1 MKNVN
6 RSRGRTTAIVTGASA
21 SLLLAV
27 AANGAMAAPTPK
39 PVATKAVTN
48 ASCPAT
54 PGVSPTSIN
63 VGWIGPKTGAAA
75 ANYIGSSEAAQ
86 LRIDQEN
93 AKGGVNGRKLL
104 YKVYDDAANASTQ
117 ISQVQKAIQSDNIF
131 GLTAQTSTTAMY
143 ATLKDNNIPVTGF
156 SNPAFGTDR
165 NAFGASGATLSAYP
179 NYAGTGTLEKLKQMG
194 VTKIANINHV
204 STGASASGNATANLI
219 PIVGGLTQVLRIAD
233 EPQGTHDAT
242 STALRMKTAGADG
255 AIIVGYIDGG
265 ISIMQAAKQQGVN
278 LKGVSIVGLSD
289 PAVLKTSNGALE
301 GALGTNYG
309 TVPVGVNN
317 RAVKTFAS
325 GMRAAGLNP
334 YSSAAPQ
341 GFLGA
346 DLLIKGLKIA
356 GQCPTRES
364 FISNLRNLTSYDGGG
379 LLPEKISFKGPGL
392 VPNGNPPTCT
402 WYMIVKGTDL
412 VPDAKPTCGGRIIDT
427 NTGQVVYSK

>member
-1 MKNVN
+1 MNNLN
-6 RSRGRTTAIVTGASA
+6 RSRSRTTAIVTGASV
-21 SLLLAV
+21 SLLLA
-27 AANGAMAAPTPK
+27 MAASNAIAAPAPAPSK
-39 PVATKAVTN
+39 LVKN
-48 ASCPAT
+48 ASCPST
-54 PGVSPTSIN
+54 PGVTPTTIN
-63 VGWIGPKTGAAA
+63 LGWIGPKTGPAA
-75 ANYIGSSEAAQ
+75 ANYIGSSESAQ

-104 YKVYDDAANASTQ
+104 YKVYDDGANASTQ

-165 NAFGASGATLSAYP
+165 NAFGDNGATTTAYP
-179 NYAGTGTLEKLKQMG
+179 NFAGTGTLEKLKQMG

-219 PIVGGLTQVLRIAD
+219 PLVGGLTQVLRISD

-242 STALRMKTAGADG
+242 STALRMKSAGADG
-255 AIIVGYIDGG
+255 AILVGYIDGG
-265 ISIMQAAKQQGVN
+265 ISIMQAAKQQGVV

-289 PAVLKTSNGALE
+289 PSVLKTSNGALE
-301 GALGTNYG
+301 GVLGTNYG

-346 DLLIKGLKIA
+346 DLLIKGLKVA
-356 GQCPTRES
+356 GKCPTRES
-364 FISNLRNLTSYDGGG
+364 FINNLRNVTSYDGGG

-402 WYMIVKGTDL
+402 WYMIVKGTEL

-427 NTGQVVYSK
+427 NTGQVVYGK